1 MGSWQQL
8 AKATQRL
15 SIGQKLAMVAVFLLV
30 LLSVIFAL
38 QWAKR
43 PDFTPLYTNL
53 SPQDAAQMVDKL
65 RSAKIPYK
73 LSSGGTA
80 IMVPSKDVYQTRISL
95 ASEGLPQASTVGFEI
110 FDKTNLGTTDFVQ
123 KINYHRALE
132 GELTRTIEQ
141 LAAVRSARVHLVI
154 PNPSLFTEEQ
164 KEATASVVLT
174 MAGGGEL
181 GRGQVKGIA
190 HLVASSVEG
199 LKPENVTILD
209 NWGNIL
215 SGGGGEDNSLFALSN
230 TQLEMQRNVETYLSH
245 KALAMLEKALGA
257 GNAIVKMNVE
267 LDFKN
272 LEKTVESY
280 DPESSVIRSEERNEQ
295 ATTTQG
301 GKSESSVT
309 NYEISKTVEH
319 VIDKT
324 GNIKRLWAAVLINGS
339 YKSQKGKKGK
349 EVKVYQPRSEE
360 EISRLTEV
368 VKKAVGFD
376 PSRGDQIE
384 VANVQFG
391 IPPQLTPVSPKSSPL
406 GKLGSGMGRNLL
418 IGLVLVVALLFLK
431 LALKQ
436 LGAIASSLQE
446 TPSSPATEEE
456 REGKEK
462 EAKYDAK
469 GQIIRMA
476 NEKPDQLVSLMRS
489 WLTKG

>member
-1 MGSWQQL
+1 MGTWQQVS
-8 AKATQRL
+8 KAAQRL
-15 SIGQKLAMVAVFLLV
+15 SIGQKLAMVALFLLV

-38 QWAKR
+38 HWAKR

-53 SPQDAAQMVDKL
+53 SPQDASRMVDKL

-95 ASEGLPQASTVGFEI
+95 AAEGLPQASTVGFEI

-154 PNPSLFTEEQ
+154 PNPNLFTEEE

-174 MAGGGEL
+174 MAGGGML

-215 SGGGGEDNSLFALSN
+215 SGGDGEDNSLFALTN
-230 TQLEMQRNVETYLSH
+230 TQLELQRNVESYLSH
-245 KALAMLEKALGA
+245 KAAAMLEKVVGA
-257 GNAIVKMNVE
+257 GNAIVKVNVE
-267 LDFKN
+267 LNFNN

-295 ATTTQG
+295 SSPAQG

-319 VIDKT
+319 IVDKT
-324 GNIKRLWAAVLINGS
+324 GSIKRLWASVLINGS

-349 EVKVYQPRSEE
+349 EIKVYQPRSEE
-360 EISRLTEV
+360 EISKLTEI

-384 VANVQFG
+384 VANVKFG
-391 IPPQLTPVSPKSSPL
+391 APPQLTPVSAQGSPF
-406 GKLGSGMGRNLL
+406 GKLSSGMGRNLV
-418 IGLVLVVALLFLK
+418 IGFVLVVALLFLK

-436 LGAIASSLQE
+436 LGAIASSLGE
-446 TPSSPATEEE
+446 APSSLPSKPEEGG
-456 REGKEK
+456 EG
-462 EAKYDAK
+462 EAPGDAK
-469 GQIIRMA
+469 GEIIRMA
-476 NEKPDQLVSLMRS
+476 NERPDQLASLVRS

>member
-8 AKATQRL
+8 TKATQRL
-15 SIGQKLAMVAVFLLV
+15 SIGQKLAMVAVFLLI
-30 LLSVIFAL
+30 LLSIIFAL
-38 QWAKR
+38 QWVKR

-73 LSSGGTA
+73 LTSGGTA

-141 LAAVRSARVHLVI
+141 LAAIQGARVHLVI
-154 PNPSLFTEEQ
+154 PNPRLFTEEQ

-174 MAGGGEL
+174 LVGGGEIS
-181 GRGQVKGIA
+181 RSQVKGIA
-190 HLVASSVEG
+190 HLVSSSVEG
-199 LKPENVTILD
+199 LKPENITILD

-215 SGGGGEDNSLFALSN
+215 SGRDGKDNSLFALTN
-230 TQLEMQRNVETYLSH
+230 NQLELQRNVESYLSH

-257 GNAIVKMNVE
+257 GNAIVKVTVE

-295 ATTTQG
+295 VSAAQG
-301 GKSESSVT
+301 GKSESSIT

-319 VIDKT
+319 IIDKT
-324 GNIKRLWAAVLINGS
+324 GNIKRLWASVLVNGI
-339 YKSQKGKKGK
+339 YKSQKGKEGK
-349 EVKVYQPRSEE
+349 TYQPRSEE
-360 EISRLTEV
+360 EIAGLTEI
-368 VKKAVGFD
+368 VKKAIGFD

-384 VANVQFG
+384 VANMKFG
-391 IPPQLTPVSPKSSPL
+391 VPPQLTQVSPKGSPL
-406 GKLGSGMGRNLL
+406 GGMRSAMGRNLL
-418 IGLVLVVALLFLK
+418 IGFVLVVALLFLK

-446 TPSSPATEEE
+446 TSSSPTPEEE
-456 REGKEK
+456 GEGKEK
-462 EAKYDAK
+462 KAEYDPK

-476 NEKPDQLVSLMRS
+476 SENPDQLASLVRS